1 MFNRGPARP
10 QAIDDRL
17 ERPIVEQYAILGM
30 VGYINQLV
38 VEQPRIDRVDDP
50 AHADR
55 PIPGGRSS
63 GWKATASRWSTSVRC
78 SASTRRNRSEERR
91 VGKECGSTCRSRWS
105 PYHKKKK
112 YTDTYKQ
119 RSRSK

>member
-1 MFNRGPARP
+1 MDERAEAAVAAVIHDDIMFNRGPARP

-55 PIPGGRSS
+55 PIPG
-63 GWKATASRWSTSVRC
+63 
-78 SASTRRNRSEERR
+78 RSEERR
-91 VGKECGSTCRSRWS
+91 VGQACVSTCRSRWLPS
-105 PYHKKKK
+105 Y
-112 YTDTYKQ
+112 
-119 RSRSK
+119 

>member
-30 VGYINQLV
+30 VGYITQLV

-50 AHADR
+50 AHADSTL
-55 PIPGGRSS
+55 PGGEVLAVVHRKRRYPLARARKNVVSGTSS
-63 GWKATASRWSTSVRC
+63 SILLYL
-78 SASTRRNRSEERR
+78 
-91 VGKECGSTCRSRWS
+91 VGRLLL
-105 PYHKKKK
+105 KK
-112 YTDTYKQ
+112 
-119 RSRSK
+119 